1 MTSGCVMIVTQGPL
15 YKFKVSGRK
24 SKFVSA
30 LYLSYGEA
38 FKVPTSLKIAY
49 GLSVCHDYLCKFKVT
64 VKRCII
70 SVYAIY

>member
-24 SKFVSA
+24 STFVSA

-49 GLSVCHDYLCKFKVT
+49 GLS
-64 VKRCII
+64 
-70 SVYAIY
+70 A